1 MLVEVSEQV
10 IGVICLDATPD
21 GVAAIHLQVNP
32 DKLERITRQ
41 WTAAGPHRPRREV
54 GDPHHNRFL
63 SGIAGLSGSGGDCN
77 QIGVSHEAIALSSS
91 EPGTPAPTPCTR

>member
-41 WTAAGPHRPRREV
+41 WTAAGPHRPL
-54 GDPHHNRFL
+54 P
-63 SGIAGLSGSGGDCN
+63 GGW
-77 QIGVSHEAIALSSS
+77 
-91 EPGTPAPTPCTR
+91 